1 MSDKVFTKKMTL
13 SICLIIL
20 CLCALSISAG
30 AFFSDTARSAAKTYS
45 TATYDL
51 TIMPTEII
59 DSTTTPVTLASNPVE
74 PQATDDSTSPATV
87 TNPTVAATTADPH
100 IYELTIQPIQADREA
115 GYSVRIQIKTGITAT
130 SSGYCKIVI
139 KDKANPET
147 VLGTY
152 YSKQIAIANASNAD
166 ITTLRDLKII
176 TEKEVIVEFIPLWGT
191 YSGNDAL
198 ANNKIIK
205 VAADGA
211 VTLSDPPPVNP

>member
-30 AFFSDTARSAAKTYS
+30 AFFSDTSKSNAKTFS

-51 TIMPTEII
+51 TITATKQVTEN
-59 DSTTTPVTLASNPVE
+59 STTTTESVT
-74 PQATDDSTSPATV
+74 ATA
-87 TNPTVAATTADPH
+87 ADPH
-100 IYELTIQPIQADREA
+100 IYEFTILPDADKAE
-115 GYSVRIQIKTGITAT
+115 GYSVRLQIKTGITAT

-139 KDKANPET
+139 KDKETPTT

-152 YSKQIAIANASNAD
+152 YSKQIAKANAANAD
-166 ITTLRDLKII
+166 ITTLRDIKII
-176 TEKEVIVEFIPLWGT
+176 TEKAIIVEFIPLWGT

-198 ANNKIIK
+198 ANNKIIN
-205 VAADGA
+205 VAAAGTI
-211 VTLSDPPPVNP
+211 TLSDPPSTNT